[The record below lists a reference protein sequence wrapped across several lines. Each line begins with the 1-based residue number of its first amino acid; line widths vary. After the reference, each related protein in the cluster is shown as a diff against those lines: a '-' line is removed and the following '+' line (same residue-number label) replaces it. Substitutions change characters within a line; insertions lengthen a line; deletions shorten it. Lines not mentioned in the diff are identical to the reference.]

1 MLEVALLTVFL
12 LIAVGGLSGAVLSSL
27 RVSRAT
33 EESARADAA
42 IRALAADMQSTA
54 FNVLYRQYNG
64 DPSDDVPAPNAG
76 PGNAFDVRGLTA
88 RPDDPDGR
96 VGRIVFPTEPPGGG
110 PGERLRED
118 VEDARLGM
126 PRDLDGDG
134 DDDDDVSAG
143 TYLVLPVRLVVE
155 WRGAGGTRTV
165 SQDFL
170 LVP

>member
-64 DPSDDVPAPNAG
+64 TRMTMFPPRT
-76 PGNAFDVRGLTA
+76 PG
-88 RPDDPDGR
+88 
-96 VGRIVFPTEPPGGG
+96 
-110 PGERLRED
+110 RE
-118 VEDARLGM
+118 
-126 PRDLDGDG
+126 
-134 DDDDDVSAG
+134 
-143 TYLVLPVRLVVE
+143 
-155 WRGAGGTRTV
+155 TRSTCAA
-165 SQDFL
+165 
-170 LVP
+170 